1 MIQYIVYIKKI
12 GYEIT
17 VKIVFKIGG
26 ILMCRVIK
34 RDLSEEIFDKNK
46 IFNAVYKSSIN
57 SKFGEDIDL
66 AKSISLKIEEEIENS
81 KNNFTVEEIQDKVEC
96 LLMESNRKDIAKK
109 YILYREKR
117 ADIRNS
123 KWKMDELQKSIW
135 SNKYQYENESFDS
148 WIERVSGGNK
158 KIAKLIRERKFLFA
172 GRILANRGL
181 NKDGIKVTYSNCY
194 VLNKPEDN
202 LESIFDTAKK
212 LAKTFSYGGGVGI
225 DISNLR
231 PNGALVHNSARTTTG
246 AVSFMDL
253 YSMTT
258 GLIGQKGRRG
268 ALMISMDVNHPDI
281 EEFIDI
287 KTDLE
292 RVTKANISVR
302 INKEF
307 MDAVLDDKEYECKFE
322 VKDTGQVIV
331 KNVDAK
337 ALFMKLIKNNWDY
350 AEPGILFWDNIEKN
364 HLLSEDKNFK
374 YAGVNPCAE
383 EPLPAGGS
391 CLLGSINLAEFIVEP
406 FTKNS
411 IFDIEKF
418 KSCVADCVVGLNEVL
433 EEGLSLHPLDEQIEA
448 VTNYRQIGLGVM
460 GIADMLIKL
469 KLRYG
474 SEESIKLCRELSKIM
489 LNAAVKQSAILAKEL
504 GTYKKYN
511 KEAVLSSKFFK
522 ENITEDV
529 AELVKEYGLRNS
541 QILTIAP
548 TGSISTMLGISGGI
562 EPIFNTSYTRK
573 TETLHDEDVYY
584 KVYTPIVS
592 EYMHINNMDNED
604 ELPNIFETAMTLKP
618 IERINMQSAWQ
629 KNIDASISSTI
640 NLPHEAT
647 VEEVYNIYVEA
658 YKNNLKGITIYRDG
672 CKRSGILLNEKPK
685 KDKTVKNEKSI
696 DIEKEVSITTDE
708 VERFVCPEC
717 NNETIIPTGGC
728 AICLQC
734 GYSKCN

>member
-1 MIQYIVYIKKI
+1 
-12 GYEIT
+12 
-17 VKIVFKIGG
+17 
-26 ILMCRVIK
+26 MCKVIK

-57 SKFGEDIDL
+57 SKFGTDTDL
-66 AKSISLKIEEEIENS
+66 AKSISVKIEEEIKNS
-81 KNNFTVEEIQDKVEC
+81 KKDFTVEEIQDKVEC

-158 KIAKLIRERKFLFA
+158 KISKLIRERKFLFA

-231 PNGALVHNSARTTTG
+231 PSGALVHNSARTTTG

-268 ALMISMDVNHPDI
+268 ALMISMDVTHPDI

-302 INKEF
+302 INREF
-307 MDAVLDDKEYECKFE
+307 MDAVLNNREYECKFE

-331 KNVDAK
+331 KKVHAK
-337 ALFMKLIKNNWDY
+337 ELFMRLIKNNWDY
-350 AEPGILFWDNIEKN
+350 AEPGILFWNNIENN

-383 EPLPAGGS
+383 EPLPEGGS

-406 FTKNS
+406 FTQNA

-418 KSCVADCVVGLNEVL
+418 KSCVSDSVVGLNEVL
-433 EEGLSLHPLDEQIEA
+433 EEGLSLHPLDEQIES

-469 KLRYG
+469 NLRYG
-474 SEESIKLCRELSKIM
+474 SEESIKLCRELSKTM
-489 LNAAVKQSAILAKEL
+489 LNAAVKQSAILAKEF
-504 GTYKKYN
+504 GTYKNYN
-511 KEAVLSSKFFK
+511 KEAILNSKFFK

-529 AELVKEYGLRNS
+529 VELVKKYGLRNS

-592 EYMHINNMDNED
+592 EYMDINNIENE
-604 ELPNIFETAMTLKP
+604 EGLPNIFETAMTLNP
-618 IERINMQSAWQ
+618 SERIKMQSAWQ
-629 KNIDASISSTI
+629 KSIDASISSTI

-685 KDKTVKNEKSI
+685 KDKAVDNEESTNM
-696 DIEKEVSITTDE
+696 EKEVSITTDE
-708 VERFVCPEC
+708 VEKFVCPEC